1 MIDAAARI
9 DVSEAKKTLEL
20 TTRNF
25 RDTCRRGMSMTA
37 GMVSAQT
44 RKNVDAGETR
54 PYFQRRKVGLLKS
67 YYKLSNRLSFKWS
80 GTDTIVARTQA
91 KVSRDTEM
99 AAAIEDGGRY
109 QQFVKEHERRRTE
122 VFGKPANPY
131 TEHVDWFLRF
141 RTENT
146 PKQYMTRAVG
156 QLGDK
161 AGEPLAIAL
170 DLLVNERRA
179 PRRGEILERMQW

>member
-1 MIDAAARI
+1 MIDYTARV
-9 DVSEAKKTLEL
+9 DMGEATKKLEL

-25 RDTCRRGMSMTA
+25 RDTCRRGMMMTA

-44 RKNVDAGETR
+44 RKNVESGETR

-67 YYKLSNRLSFKWS
+67 YFKLSNRLTFKWS
-80 GTDTIVARTQA
+80 GEDTIIGRTAA

-109 QQFVKEHERRRTE
+109 QQFVKEFERSRTE

-131 TEHVDWFLRF
+131 TEHVNWFLRY
-141 RTENT
+141 RTEKSG
-146 PKQYMTRAVG
+146 KQYMTHAVD

-161 AGEPLAIAL
+161 AAEPLAIAL
-170 DLLVNERRA
+170 DLLVNEGRA
-179 PRRGEILERMQW
+179 PRRGEIRERMQW